1 MLDLFG
7 FLAPLLG
14 IVMEWIYKFTQNYGI
29 TIVLFTLIVK
39 VALVP
44 LMMKQQKSTAR
55 MSAYTP
61 MMNEI
66 RDKWANDKQRQ
77 NEELMKFQQEMGFSM
92 TAGCLP
98 MLLNML
104 VLFGLI
110 RVVYYPIQF
119 ILRVPADAIKSAME
133 FAGLQANNIAAQSN
147 LINLVKADPSSYTQF
162 FGDATQSIVDFNFN
176 FFGID
181 LSALPQLSF
190 DVALI
195 LPIIACLTMILSQ
208 ILMTKT
214 NAGAQQMSG
223 SMNAMMWVM
232 NLMFAWFTFT
242 VPFGFSLYYA
252 VSNILSLIQT
262 LVLRKV
268 YDPEEIKRQVEEE
281 VAAKRAEK
289 KRKKQVT
296 IVNEEGKEVTKD
308 VNDAELAR
316 IRLARARELEAA
328 KYDD

>member
-14 IVMEWIYKFTQNYGI
+14 ILMEWIYHFTQNYGV
-29 TIVLFTLIVK
+29 TIVLFTLIIK
-39 VALVP
+39 VLLFP
-44 LMMKQQKSTAR
+44 LMMKQQKSSAR
-55 MSAYTP
+55 MAVYQP

-66 RDKWANDKQRQ
+66 REKWAKDKQRQ
-77 NEELMKFQQEMGFSM
+77 NEELMKFQEEAGISM

-147 LINLVKADPSSYTQF
+147 LINIVKADPETYRQ
-162 FGDATQSIVDFNFN
+162 D
-176 FFGID
+176 D
-181 LSALPQLSF
+181 LSQLPQLAF

-195 LPIIACLTMILSQ
+195 LPIIACVTMIVSQ
-208 ILMTKT
+208 VLMMKSS
-214 NAGAQQMSG
+214 GSQQMGG

-252 VSNILSLIQT
+252 VSNVLSLVQT

-268 YDPEEIKRQVEEE
+268 YDPEELKKQVEAEI
-281 VAAKRAEK
+281 AAKRAEK
-289 KRKKQVT
+289 KKKKQVT
-296 IVNEEGKEVTKD
+296 IKNEDGTEVTKD

-316 IRLARARELEAA
+316 IRLERARQLEAA
-328 KYDD
+328 KYDE

>member
-7 FLAPLLG
+7 FLAPILG
-14 IVMEWIYKFTQNYGI
+14 IVMEWIYNFTHNYGI
-29 TIVLFTLIVK
+29 TIVLFTLIIK
-39 VALVP
+39 VLLFP

-104 VLFGLI
+104 VLFALI

-119 ILRVPADAIKSAME
+119 ILRVPSDAIKSAME

-181 LSALPQLSF
+181 LSQLPQLAL

-195 LPIIACLTMILSQ
+195 LPIIACLTMIVSQ
-208 ILMTKT
+208 IMMTKS

-252 VSNILSLIQT
+252 VSNVLSLVQT
-262 LVLRKV
+262 LVLKKI
-268 YDPEEIKRQVEEE
+268 YDPEEMKRQVEEE

>member
-14 IVMEWIYKFTQNYGI
+14 ILMEWIYHFTQNYGV
-29 TIVLFTLIVK
+29 TIVLFTLIIK
-39 VALVP
+39 VLLFP
-44 LMMKQQKSTAR
+44 LMMKQQKSSAR
-55 MSAYTP
+55 MAVYQP

-66 RDKWANDKQRQ
+66 REKWAKDKQRQ
-77 NEELMKFQQEMGFSM
+77 NEELMKFQEEAGISM

-147 LINLVKADPSSYTQF
+147 LINIVKADPETYRQF

-181 LSALPQLSF
+181 LSQVPQLAF

-195 LPIIACLTMILSQ
+195 LPIIACVTMIVSQ
-208 ILMTKT
+208 VLMMKS
-214 NAGAQQMSG
+214 AGSQQMGG

-252 VSNILSLIQT
+252 VSNVLSLVQT

-268 YDPEEIKRQVEEE
+268 YDPEEMKKQVEAEI
-281 VAAKRAEK
+281 AAKRAEK
-289 KRKKQVT
+289 KKKKQVT
-296 IVNEEGKEVTKD
+296 IKTEDGTEVTKD

-316 IRLARARELEAA
+316 IRLERARQLEAA
-328 KYDD
+328 KYDE